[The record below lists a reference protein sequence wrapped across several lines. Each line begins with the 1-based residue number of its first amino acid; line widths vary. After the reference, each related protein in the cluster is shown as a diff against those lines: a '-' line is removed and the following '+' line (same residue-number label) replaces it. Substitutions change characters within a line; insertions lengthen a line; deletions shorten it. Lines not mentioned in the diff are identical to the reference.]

1 MNGNNNDNDNDNGND
16 YAGDDSTRKEAQM
29 RRSIVCGVV
38 KFVR

>member
-1 MNGNNNDNDNDNGND
+1 MNGNNDDNDNDNEG
-16 YAGDDSTRKEAQM
+16 YAGDDSTVKEAQM

>member
-1 MNGNNNDNDNDNGND
+1 MNGNNNDNDNEG
-16 YAGDDSTRKEAQM
+16 YAGDDSTVKEAQM